1 VITTLC
7 RLRDV
12 PAEEDIDAI
21 SSPER
26 PLGRTYFQKAVRDF
40 EAAQAA
46 AAPQPAAQQGQHQVP
61 PHIPQQHQF
70 SDFELGMAATL
81 YEQHY
86 RMDWRLPRFSP
97 PLMAA

>member
-1 VITTLC
+1 PFVITTLC

-26 PLGRTYFQKAVRDF
+26 PLGRTYFQRAVRDF

-46 AAPQPAAQQGQHQVP
+46 AAAPQPPPQPAAQQEQHQVP
-61 PHIPQQHQF
+61 P
-70 SDFELGMAATL
+70 
-81 YEQHY
+81 
-86 RMDWRLPRFSP
+86 
-97 PLMAA
+97 